1 MPAQR
6 KTILVIHPPASD
18 PAETRRLLGNMGY
31 IAVTA
36 SGQRAALKA
45 LAAVRF
51 DFIFTSFGA
60 APPGS
65 ARSFVQELRLAAPA
79 SAVVGIR
86 EPGVEAANEA
96 WMGECDATIQA
107 PLSASRVQWALDFEL
122 RYFGS

>member
-36 SGQRAALKA
+36 AGQRAALKA

-65 ARSFVQELRLAAPA
+65 ARSFVQELRLVAPG
-79 SAVVGIR
+79 SAVVGLPGAVGAGLRTTLFRQLIEASKMLSLNMRNIIVAQR
-86 EPGVEAANEA
+86 E
-96 WMGECDATIQA
+96 TT
-107 PLSASRVQWALDFEL
+107 
-122 RYFGS
+122 